1 MLCLISLI
9 FGTQGAAKLLTT
21 ILLFFPP
28 SKQGLLKLFR
38 TIKSSLCE
46 NFVYKVERSKLE
58 IEFAFLSLLRLLI
71 ASITGFLFRTS
82 QKVLRLQKTYIY
94 HYLLAFV

>member
-1 MLCLISLI
+1 MFAKTYLISLI

-28 SKQGLLKLFR
+28 SKQGSLKLF
-38 TIKSSLCE
+38 IYSLCG
-46 NFVYKVERSKLE
+46 NFVYKIERSKLE

-82 QKVLRLQKTYIY
+82 QKVLRL
-94 HYLLAFV
+94 